1 MIGHIVRTL
10 RMRQGWRQDDLA
22 RRAKVSRST
31 VARIERGQLRGV
43 SVDRIRRVLEALNAR
58 LDLLARWNGGDLDRL
73 MNARHSAM
81 HEAVAAVFERLLHW
95 EFAPEVSF
103 SIYGE
108 RGVIDVLAWHG
119 PSRTVL
125 VVELKTEIVDVNEL
139 MGKADQRRRLA
150 GKIAADRGWQ
160 AASVAVW
167 VVVADSRTNRRRLAA
182 HQTVLR
188 AAFPVDGRSVQSW
201 LQAPTRPLAAL
212 SFMTDGHHLR
222 ARSSRAAAK
231 RVRMARPR
239 SDSAARM

>member
-43 SVDRIRRVLEALNAR
+43 SVDRIRQVLEALNAR

-103 SIYGE
+103 SI
-108 RGVIDVLAWHG
+108 
-119 PSRTVL
+119 
-125 VVELKTEIVDVNEL
+125 
-139 MGKADQRRRLA
+139 
-150 GKIAADRGWQ
+150 
-160 AASVAVW
+160 
-167 VVVADSRTNRRRLAA
+167 
-182 HQTVLR
+182 
-188 AAFPVDGRSVQSW
+188 
-201 LQAPTRPLAAL
+201 
-212 SFMTDGHHLR
+212 
-222 ARSSRAAAK
+222 
-231 RVRMARPR
+231 
-239 SDSAARM
+239 